1 VELDEVYPLYVQ
13 AGQLLESALDPC
25 FYVYK
30 QQSMVLDNLPADA
43 HPEISIL
50 SIDLIHIQGSAVGT
64 KIGVGSRGCGISGI
78 YQRDRRNPSCSYIL
92 QVLFSVLLSNGKAS
106 NPGFLVLL
114 VEINGLA
121 CFGY

>member
-1 VELDEVYPLYVQ
+1 V
-13 AGQLLESALDPC
+13 GQLPESALDPC

-30 QQSMVLDNLPADA
+30 QQPVVLDNLPADA

-64 KIGVGSRGCGISGI
+64 KIGIGSRGCGISGI
-78 YQRDRRNPSCSYIL
+78 YKSDRRNPSCSYIL
-92 QVLFSVLLSNGKAS
+92 QVLFSVLLSNVKAS
-106 NPGFLVLL
+106 NPGLLDLL
-114 VEINGLA
+114 VEIDGLA